1 MNYIPEIANVLGVEI
16 GEEFSIGNA
25 GFIYKFDD
33 SGLLM
38 KSYTPDVLWLYNDNM
53 LRCLLNGRCTLNKF
67 KGWSGENI
75 KTIEIKYELKD
86 VEK

>member
-1 MNYIPEIANVLGVEI
+1 MNYMKQVSQMLGVEI
-16 GEEFSIGNA
+16 GEEFVIGNA

-38 KSYTPDVLWLYNDNM
+38 KSYTPDILWLYNDNM
-53 LRCLLNGRCTLNKF
+53 LRCLLNGQRTLTKF

-75 KTIEIKYELKD
+75 KTIVINDKHRD

>member
-1 MNYIPEIANVLGVEI
+1 MNYMEQVAEMLGVELD
-16 GEEFSIGNA
+16 EEFSIRNT

-38 KSYTPDVLWLYNDNM
+38 KAYTPNILWLYNDNM
-53 LRCLLNGRCTLNKF
+53 LRCLLNGNCTLIKF

>member
-1 MNYIPEIANVLGVEI
+1 MKQVAQMLGVELD
-16 GEEFSIGNA
+16 EEFLIGKS

-38 KSYTPDVLWLYNDNM
+38 KAYTPNILWLYNDNM

-75 KTIEIKYELKD
+75 KTIVIKDKFKD